1 LIVASKYAGEIHEE
15 VRRMERRK
23 RWRSENTWETC
34 DEDVSKSIFKKLNTS
49 TGISLEGIAL
59 QLRTVLKI
67 QTPWNERNFVRI

>member
-1 LIVASKYAGEIHEE
+1 
-15 VRRMERRK
+15 MRK
-23 RWRSENTWETC
+23 LEGWKGGRDGDQRILEKHVIMR
-34 DEDVSKSIFKKLNTS
+34 EDVLKSIFKKLNTS